1 MTEQMNVPK
10 LRFSEF
16 DSMLGLSYFGELVND
31 ITYGPR
37 FSAEDYCSDGN
48 VRTIRGTDMGANG
61 EIKYHQV
68 PTAQLDGKTVNRHEL
83 KDGDLV
89 MITTADCG
97 ITSVY
102 REQPIKHICSA
113 YAVKINLNENADS
126 TYFKYFYQTSKAQYE
141 VSRFIRKATVSN
153 LPGSDINRIRHY
165 PPSLQE
171 QQKIASFLS
180 KVDEKITLLSEKKD
194 KLTEYKKG
202 VMQQLFNGKWE
213 EQDGQLNFIPPTL
226 RFKADDGSEFPEW
239 EEKTLGDINSITGGG
254 TPSTADESLWGGD
267 IQWFTPTE
275 LKTKYVSV
283 SKRTITDKGLSNSS
297 AKILPKG
304 TVLFSSRATVGDV
317 SIAQQEC
324 TTNQG
329 FQSFNGKPKKA
340 NNEFTYYWI
349 SSHKNEFLRR
359 ASGSTFLE
367 ISKSEIAKVSICLPS
382 FDEQLKIANFLS
394 AIDQKIDLANS
405 ELEKAKE
412 WKRGLLQ
419 QMFV

>member
-10 LRFSEF
+10 LRFGEF
-16 DSMLGLSYFGELVND
+16 DSMLELSYFGKLVND

-48 VRTIRGTDMGANG
+48 VKTIRGTDMGANG
-61 EIKYHQV
+61 EIKYTQV
-68 PTAQLDGKTVNRHEL
+68 PTAQLEGKTVNRHEL

-97 ITSVY
+97 VTSVY

-113 YAVKINLNENADS
+113 YAVKINLNDNADS

-180 KVDEKITLLSEKKD
+180 KVDEKISLLTEKKD

-202 VMQQLFNGKWE
+202 VMQQLFNGKWQ
-213 EQDGQLNFIPPTL
+213 EQNGQLTFIPPTL
-226 RFKADDGSEFPEW
+226 RFKANDGSDFPDW
-239 EEKTLGDINSITGGG
+239 EIERIGDYIKTVSLESSLSYPLYSLTIADGIIPKPDRYIRDFLVQDELEAYKAMDFNHFAFNPMNVRFGAVAMLKDNLRVNVSRYYDVFEINSLGNSKFFDPFLTSYVMLREYNRIATG
-254 TPSTADESLWGGD
+254 SL
-267 IQWFTPTE
+267 IE
-275 LKTKYVSV
+275 K
-283 SKRTITDKGLSNSS
+283 KR
-297 AKILPKG
+297 
-304 TVLFSSRATVGDV
+304 VHFS
-317 SIAQQEC
+317 
-324 TTNQG
+324 
-329 FQSFNGKPKKA
+329 
-340 NNEFTYYWI
+340 EF
-349 SSHKNEFLRR
+349 KEMR
-359 ASGSTFLE
+359 
-367 ISKSEIAKVSICLPS
+367 ICLPS
-382 FDEQLKIANFLS
+382 LEEQIKVADFLS
-394 AIDQKIDLANS
+394 AIDQKIDLTSS
-405 ELEKAKE
+405 ELKKAKE
-412 WKRGLLQ
+412 WKKGLLQ

>member
-10 LRFSEF
+10 LRFGEF
-16 DSMLGLSYFGELVND
+16 DSMLELSYFGKLVND

-61 EIKYHQV
+61 EIKYNQV
-68 PTAQLDGKTVNRHEL
+68 PTAQLEGKTVNRHEL

-97 ITSVY
+97 VTSVY

-113 YAVKINLNENADS
+113 YAVKINLNDNADS

-213 EQDGQLNFIPPTL
+213 EQDGQLTFIPPTL
-226 RFKADDGSEFPEW
+226 RFKADDGSEFPDW
-239 EEKTLGDINSITGGG
+239 TKSTLGDIGKVKMCKRIMANQTS
-254 TPSTADESLWGGD
+254 ENGD
-267 IQWFTPTE
+267 IPFFKIGTFGREPDAFISQE
-275 LKTKYVSV
+275 LYDEYRHK
-283 SKRTITDKGLSNSS
+283 
-297 AKILPKG
+297 
-304 TVLFSSRATVGDV
+304 FSFPNVGDILMSASGTLGRTV
-317 SIAQQEC
+317 VYDGSPAYFQDSNIVWIENDGSF
-324 TTNQG
+324 TT
-329 FQSFNGKPKKA
+329 
-340 NNEFTYYWI
+340 
-349 SSHKNEFLRR
+349 NEFL
-359 ASGSTFLE
+359 FYVYQ
-367 ISKSEIAKVSICLPS
+367 IVKYQSEGGTIQRLYNNIIMSAVFDNPS
-382 FDEQLKIANFLS
+382 LKEQKKIVKFLS
-394 AIDQKIDLANS
+394 AIDQKIDLANL

>member
-68 PTAQLDGKTVNRHEL
+68 PTAQLDVKTVNRHEL

-180 KVDEKITLLSEKKD
+180 KVDEKIALLTEKKD

-202 VMQQLFNGKWE
+202 VMQQLFNGKWQ
-213 EQDGQLNFIPPTL
+213 EQDGQLTFIPPTL
-226 RFKADDGSEFPEW
+226 RFKADDGSEFPDW
-239 EEKTLGDINSITGGG
+239 EEKKLGDLFSI
-254 TPSTADESLWGGD
+254 SAGGD
-267 IQWFTPTE
+267 ISKE
-275 LKTKYVSV
+275 HSNSV
-283 SKRTITDKGLSNSS
+283 KTDKFKYPVFANAETNKGLHSYSDIY
-297 AKILPKG
+297 KISQPCLTVSGRGSLGNAVFRDEPFYPIVRLLVLKAALPVDLKFYEYAINK
-304 TVLFSSRATVGDV
+304 LN
-317 SIAQQEC
+317 I
-324 TTNQG
+324 
-329 FQSFNGKPKKA
+329 FNESTGVPQLTA
-340 NNEFTYYWI
+340 PQLRTYAI
-349 SSHKNEFLRR
+349 VMPCIE
-359 ASGSTFLE
+359 
-367 ISKSEIAKVSICLPS
+367 
-382 FDEQLKIANFLS
+382 EQKKIAR
-394 AIDQKIDLANS
+394 AIESLDRKIDLVLL

-412 WKRGLLQ
+412 WKKGLLQ

>member
-213 EQDGQLNFIPPTL
+213 VQDGQLNFIPPTL
-226 RFKADDGSEFPEW
+226 RFKADDGSEFPDWSPSTLSQLVSVKASKVIPTGDMKLPCIELDNLSQGSGKIIGSLSLDGSRSQKSKFNAGDVLFGRLRPYLRKYAHPDFEGICSSEIW
-239 EEKTLGDINSITGGG
+239 VMSCEESLSSRYLFQLVQTEKFVSEANKSSGTKMPRADWKVVSAFTLG
-254 TPSTADESLWGGD
+254 
-267 IQWFTPTE
+267 
-275 LKTKYVSV
+275 
-283 SKRTITDKGLSNSS
+283 
-297 AKILPKG
+297 
-304 TVLFSSRATVGDV
+304 
-317 SIAQQEC
+317 
-324 TTNQG
+324 
-329 FQSFNGKPKKA
+329 
-340 NNEFTYYWI
+340 
-349 SSHKNEFLRR
+349 
-359 ASGSTFLE
+359 
-367 ISKSEIAKVSICLPS
+367 LPS
-382 FDEQLKIANFLS
+382 KLEQIKIANFLV
-394 AIDQKIDLANS
+394 AIDQKIELTNS

-412 WKRGLLQ
+412 WKKGLLQ